1 MYYVFI
7 SLLVVS
13 IIIIFILFNK
23 VRNLELDKIE
33 KYGRKYNKYVE
44 EIEKERKKK
53 EKEKDEVAHELEEKK
68 KTAQELTEQIQYRI
82 DAQNEIVAL
91 KVKDFEEK
99 EQQRVAA
106 ELALKTHEL
115 TIQYDERLFDLNK
128 EYTELLE
135 IVEDYRDKRN
145 AINEEIKR
153 KRELEEQQD
162 FYRINLDE
170 DSIED
175 ISTLNGIREKLHK
188 RENLDKM
195 IYDSYIAK
203 PVLEMTRRV
212 LTGTAP
218 SGIYKVTN
226 ILTNEIYIGKSTDIA
241 KRWQGHVKS
250 ACGLE
255 GVADSVFQ
263 RALKKYGIQNFT
275 FELLE
280 KVPKEKLTEKEKFY
294 ISFYDTINYGY
305 NQRLG

>member
-33 KYGRKYNKYVE
+33 KYSRKYNKYLE

-53 EKEKDEVAHELEEKK
+53 EKEKDEITRELEEKK

-115 TIQYDERLFDLNK
+115 TIQYDEKLFDLNK

>member
-23 VRNLELDKIE
+23 VHNLELDKIE

-53 EKEKDEVAHELEEKK
+53 EKEKDEITRELEEKK

-115 TIQYDERLFDLNK
+115 TIQYDEKLFDLNK

-135 IVEDYRDKRN
+135 IVEDYRNKRN

>member
-23 VRNLELDKIE
+23 VHNLELDKIE

-44 EIEKERKKK
+44 EIERERKKK
-53 EKEKDEVAHELEEKK
+53 EKEKDEIARELEEKK

-99 EQQRVAA
+99 EHQRVAA

-115 TIQYDERLFDLNK
+115 TIQYDEKLFDLNK

>member
-99 EQQRVAA
+99 ERQRVAA

-115 TIQYDERLFDLNK
+115 TIQYDEKLFDLNK

>member
-13 IIIIFILFNK
+13 IIIIFVLFNK

-53 EKEKDEVAHELEEKK
+53 EKEKDEITHELEEKK

-115 TIQYDERLFDLNK
+115 TIQYDEKLFDLNK

-135 IVEDYRDKRN
+135 IVEDYRNKRN

-153 KRELEEQQD
+153 KHELEEQQD